1 MEAAADP
8 AAPGAATPRFERGAV
23 VWAKIA
29 GFPWW
34 PARVAGPSG
43 EHLRVKFYGTSFG
56 DNRDFATVSPGSG
69 LLGWAERTEWL
80 TKCPYSGKSKMIK
93 KQWQT
98 AVAEA
103 QAPPSAALLAWEK
116 GPSRGWR
123 GRKWREKWRRPSGSR
138 FESGCGVG
146 IFTL

>member
-1 MEAAADP
+1 MDAAADP

-116 GPSRGWR
+116 EEVEREVEEAKWKQV
-123 GRKWREKWRRPSGSR
+123 RKWVWGWHFHLVTIS
-138 FESGCGVG
+138 
-146 IFTL
+146 